1 MDLEKLRQDAQ
12 NQLDQKLA
20 EVDRLAIVAKEL
32 EKKNVDAQIEHDK
45 LVNALR
51 GDIDS
56 LRTDKAFAEEEIE
69 KVKMVLKERQNE
81 ANDLRRAINVLAVE
95 SETTANLIEEKKRE
109 LAVVEQTGEKIIKA
123 IEVKIAEKQ
132 REIELAGADFLTSAE
147 MHNKELTSLNKAIEK
162 ARKELDEVTR
172 SIEESN
178 TNLSN
183 IKEETKTVLH
193 EAEQADHRVVLANEE
208 AAKAGKE
215 LDLLV
220 ESIKSSEEELSLLRV
235 EIETVRAELKPLLAK
250 RIDSINYMKELEY
263 KEANLRKKYEDVG
276 LEYN

>member
-1 MDLEKLRQDAQ
+1 MDFEKLRQDAQ

-20 EVDRLAIVAKEL
+20 EADRLARVAKEL
-32 EKKNVDAQIEHDK
+32 EKKNVEAQAEYDK

-109 LAVVEQTGEKIIKA
+109 LAVVEQTGEKTIKA

-208 AAKAGKE
+208 AAKAVEE